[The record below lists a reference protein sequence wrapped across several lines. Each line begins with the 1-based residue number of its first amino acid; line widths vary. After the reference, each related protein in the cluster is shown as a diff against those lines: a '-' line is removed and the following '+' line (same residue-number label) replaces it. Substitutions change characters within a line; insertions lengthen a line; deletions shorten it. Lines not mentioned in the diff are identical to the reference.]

1 MFSNS
6 SKDRQDFLRD
16 ILNGALKSAGKSKD
30 EFVTILGRE
39 MGLAF
44 AAMVKE
50 PLQKIVESKRLRI
63 QFDIEL
69 VDKNKSE
76 AKKKVA
82 RGKKLKVKS

>member
-76 AKKKVA
+76 TKKKVA
-82 RGKKLKVKS
+82 GSKKLKVKT